1 MTLQEVSQFIESL
14 GIPASYYQFNE
25 DTAVPPPFICW
36 YYPESDDF
44 LADNRNYQKINAL
57 TIELY
62 TDFRDLELE
71 AQIESALNE
80 AGFVFSW
87 DETYIDSEKMHLT
100 TYYTEVLINV

>member
-14 GIPASYYQFNE
+14 GIPASYYQFDE

-44 LADNRNYQKINAL
+44 LADDRNYQKINAL

-62 TDFRDLELE
+62 TDARDFGLE
-71 AQIESALNE
+71 ATIESALTE

-87 DETYIDSEKMHLT
+87 DETFIDSEKMHLT
-100 TYYTEVLINV
+100 TYYTEVLINA